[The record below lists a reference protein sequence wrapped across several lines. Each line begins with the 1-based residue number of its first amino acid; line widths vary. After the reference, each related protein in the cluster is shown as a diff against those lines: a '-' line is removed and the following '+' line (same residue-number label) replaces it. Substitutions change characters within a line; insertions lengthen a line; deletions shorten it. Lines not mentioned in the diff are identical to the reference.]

1 MGRITIIVVIVFVGV
16 VAYFLHQISN
26 QQLVTK
32 SDEPKVVA
40 TPDAPKPTETNDIPV
55 DEVKAAFSY
64 YFSAC
69 IDAVSSK
76 DNTLLS
82 GPTLMMCKNSIARSA
97 LLQKEDSL
105 KQIVVKCLEA
115 ISQAN
120 IELQSF
126 LSKCQNIQKYKKT
139 ALQTEA
145 EFEKSIDLRIYNET
159 KSWELKKQQCMQQL
173 VQMRTQTE
181 KAFSQLQLKSVD
193 KTDAFAS
200 AILAASKRE
209 QRNKWIRQNGK
220 RLALEVIQV
229 LPHGVLADQMETKA
243 GRGSYMSSIGGGLAP
258 IAYDAPS
265 GKIIFVEGVKGVVD
279 GQRKNILAAQ
289 EGTYTY
295 RDIQGAN
302 RTVEK
307 WTIIEE

>member
-1 MGRITIIVVIVFVGV
+1 
-16 VAYFLHQISN
+16 
-26 QQLVTK
+26 
-32 SDEPKVVA
+32 
-40 TPDAPKPTETNDIPV
+40 
-55 DEVKAAFSY
+55 
-64 YFSAC
+64 
-69 IDAVSSK
+69 
-76 DNTLLS
+76 
-82 GPTLMMCKNSIARSA
+82 MCKNSIARST
-97 LLQKEDSL
+97 LLQKEGSL
-105 KQIVVKCLEA
+105 KQSVITGLAA
-115 ISQAN
+115 IAHAN
-120 IELQSF
+120 SELQSF
-126 LSKCQNIQKYKKT
+126 FSKCQNIQKYKKT

-181 KAFSQLQLKSVD
+181 LAFSQLQLKSVD
-193 KTDAFAS
+193 KTDAFVS
-200 AILAASKRE
+200 AILAASKKE

-243 GRGSYMSSIGGGLAP
+243 GRGSYMSSVGGGGGAP

-295 RDIQGAN
+295 RDVQGAN